1 MHFGNK
7 ELRKVSSPEWLR
19 AGSQIAT
26 IANLWANRGDLIVL
40 AGPHESAPA
49 PALFNPLSAEIEINT
64 DVAFGTMVKPE
75 EVGDLSIRKNQYE
88 FPKATGAIFHEA
100 LHARYSRWDLEQ
112 AFKSLKPVEHKFLMM
127 LEESRIESIGVKMSP
142 QNQVFLRSSALELAL
157 ADMNSTLDKITTA
170 QAIGSSC
177 CLVLAR
183 VDAGV
188 LEPSDVENVRDV
200 IVGQIGEELLEEL
213 RQVWIEFQSHLD
225 HSNSTKLQELAKKFV
240 ELLSKISGSDESE
253 EGGESGES
261 GESGEGGKSGES
273 GLSEEAKKI
282 IGELIESIQDA
293 SDTSS
298 LAVNEEVS
306 DQQTAEE
313 WKEIATSKSQKS
325 QQKKKNE
332 AVAKEVFKVSGEDI
346 ASTGSNSQLISKRA
360 PTPQERAAAVKI
372 GQMLE
377 KAKYRERS
385 ETVIKSV
392 TPPGR
397 LRTSALVQGAALRT
411 KGVMQQSEAWKR
423 KVRKN
428 TEDPTL
434 TVGVLVDISGSMR
447 MAMEPMAISAWVMSE
462 ATNRVQGKSAMV
474 YYGSGVFPT
483 LKPGQRLR
491 EVNIYSA
498 PDNTENFRD
507 AFAAIDGSLNLLY
520 GTGARLLVIVSDGQ
534 YKDSQIVAT
543 KKAIEDCKRNGVGVL
558 WLNFSSHD
566 YYIKQLVQNN
576 GEIVSVDTDDPTK
589 ATLAIGQSAT
599 KALMAVSV

>member
-19 AGSQIAT
+19 AGSQIAN

-49 PALFNPLSAEIEINT
+49 PALFNPASAEIEINT

-75 EVGDLSIRKNQYE
+75 EVGDLSKRKNQYE

-100 LHARYSRWDLEQ
+100 LHARYSRWDLEE

-127 LEESRIESIGVKMSP
+127 LEESRIESIGVKTTP
-142 QNQVFLRSSALELAL
+142 QNQIFLRSSALELAL
-157 ADMNSTLDKITTA
+157 ADMNSTLDKLTTA

-213 RQVWIEFQSHLD
+213 RQVWIEFQLHLD

-240 ELLSKISGSDESE
+240 ELLSKISGNDESE
-253 EGGESGES
+253 EGKEESGMS
-261 GESGEGGKSGES
+261 D
-273 GLSEEAKKI
+273 EAKQF
-282 IGELIESIQDA
+282 IGELVESMQEA
-293 SDTSS
+293 SEGSS
-298 LAVNEEVS
+298 IAINEEVS

-332 AVAKEVFKVSGEDI
+332 AVAKEVFKISGEDI
-346 ASTGSNSQLISKRA
+346 GNTGSRSQLISKRA
-360 PTPQERAAAVKI
+360 PTASERAASVKI

-385 ETVIKSV
+385 ETVVKSI

-397 LRTSALVQGAALRT
+397 LRTSALVQGAALRA
-411 KGVMQQSEAWKR
+411 KGVMEQSEAWKR
-423 KVRKN
+423 KVRKH
-428 TEDPTL
+428 TDDPTL

-462 ATNRVQGKSAMV
+462 ATHRVQGKSAMV

-498 PDNTENFRD
+498 PDNTENFQD
-507 AFAAIDGSLNLLY
+507 AFSAIDGSLNLLY

-534 YKDSQIVAT
+534 YKSHQVEAA
-543 KKAIEDCKRNGVGVL
+543 KKAIADCKRNGVGVL

-566 YYIKQLVQNN
+566 YYIKELVQNN
-576 GEIVSVDTDDPTK
+576 GEIVSVDSTDPTK

-599 KALMAVSV
+599 KALMAVSL

>member
-7 ELRKVSSPEWLR
+7 EMRKVSSPEWLR
-19 AGSQIAT
+19 AGSQIAN

-75 EVGDLSIRKNQYE
+75 EVGDLSVRKNQYE

-100 LHARYSRWDLEQ
+100 LHARYSRWNLEE
-112 AFKSLKPVEHKFLMM
+112 AFKALKPVEYKFLVM
-127 LEESRIESIGVKMSP
+127 LEESRIESIGVKTTP
-142 QNQVFLRSSALELAL
+142 QNQIFLRSSALELAL
-157 ADMNSTLDKITTA
+157 ADMNSTLDKLTTA

-261 GESGEGGKSGES
+261 GEGGKSGES
-273 GLSEEAKKI
+273 GLSEEAKQI

-332 AVAKEVFKVSGEDI
+332 AVAKEIFKIGEDEI
-346 ASTGSNSQLISKRA
+346 GSTGSSSQLISKRA
-360 PTPQERAAAVKI
+360 PTAQERAAAVKI

-385 ETVIKSV
+385 ETTIKSI

-397 LRTSALVQGAALRT
+397 LRTNALVQGAALRA

-423 KVRKN
+423 KVRKH
-428 TEDPTL
+428 TDDPTL

-447 MAMEPMAISAWVMSE
+447 AAMEPMAISAWVMSE

-498 PDNTENFRD
+498 PDNTENFED
-507 AFAAIDGSLNLLY
+507 AFSAIDGSLNLLY

-534 YKDSQIVAT
+534 YKSRQIAAA

-576 GEIVSVDTDDPTK
+576 GEIVSVDADDPTK

-599 KALMAVSV
+599 KALMAVSL

>member
-7 ELRKVSSPEWLR
+7 DLRKVSSPEWLR

-49 PALFNPLSAEIEINT
+49 PALFNPESAEIEINT
-64 DVAFGTMVKPE
+64 DVAFGTMVSPE
-75 EVGDLSIRKNQYE
+75 EVGDLSQRKNQFE

-100 LHARYSRWDLEQ
+100 LHARYSRWSLED

-127 LEESRIESIGVKMSP
+127 LEESRIEAIGIRTTP
-142 QNQVFLRSSALELAL
+142 QNQIFLRSSALELAL
-157 ADMNSTLDKITTA
+157 ADMQVDKITTA
-170 QAIGSSC
+170 QAIGASS

-188 LEPSDVENVRDV
+188 LEDSDVESVRDI
-200 IVGQIGEELLEEL
+200 IVSQIGEELLEEL
-213 RQVWIEFQSHLD
+213 RQVWLEFQSHLD

-240 ELLSKISGSDESE
+240 ELLSKISGKDESE
-253 EGGESGES
+253 EASTEDGMSEEM
-261 GESGEGGKSGES
+261 KQV
-273 GLSEEAKKI
+273 LSELVEAM
-282 IGELIESIQDA
+282 EESA
-293 SDTSS
+293 GTSA
-298 LAVNEEVS
+298 LAINEDIA

-313 WKEIATSKSQKS
+313 WKEIASDKSKQSQE
-325 QQKKKNE
+325 KKKHE
-332 AVAKEVFKVSGEDI
+332 DVAEKIFKIIGDDIDKSGTH
-346 ASTGSNSQLISKRA
+346 SRLVSKRA
-360 PTPQERAAAVKI
+360 PTPQERAASVKI

-385 ETVIKSV
+385 ETIIKSI

-397 LRTSALVQGAALRT
+397 LRTSALVQGAALRSR
-411 KGVMQQSEAWKR
+411 GVMQQAEAWKR
-423 KVRKN
+423 KVRKH
-428 TEDPTL
+428 TDDPTL
-434 TVGVLVDISGSMR
+434 TVGVLVDISASMR
-447 MAMEPMAISAWVMSE
+447 AAMEPMAISAWVMSE
-462 ATNRVQGKSAMV
+462 ATHRVQGKSAMV
-474 YYGSGVFPT
+474 YYGTGVFPT

-498 PDNTENFRD
+498 SDNTENFED

-534 YKDSQIVAT
+534 YRTNQLLAA
-543 KKAIEDCKRNGVGVL
+543 KKAVEDCKRNGVGVL
-558 WLNFSSHD
+558 WLNFSNND
-566 YYIKQLVQNN
+566 FYIKQLLENN
-576 GEIVSVDTDDPTK
+576 GEIVSVDTTDPTK
-589 ATLAIGQSAT
+589 ATVAIGQAAT

>member
-100 LHARYSRWDLEQ
+100 LHARYSRWNLEE
-112 AFKSLKPVEHKFLMM
+112 AFKALKPVEYKFLVM
-127 LEESRIESIGVKMSP
+127 LEESRIESIGVKTTP
-142 QNQVFLRSSALELAL
+142 QNQIFLRSSALELAL
-157 ADMNSTLDKITTA
+157 ADMNSTLDKLTTA

-240 ELLSKISGSDESE
+240 ELLSKISGNDESE

-261 GESGEGGKSGES
+261 GEGGESGES
-273 GLSEEAKKI
+273 GLSEEAKQI
-282 IGELIESIQDA
+282 IGELIESMQDA

-346 ASTGSNSQLISKRA
+346 GSTGSRSQLISKRA
-360 PTPQERAAAVKI
+360 PTAQERAAAVKI

-385 ETVIKSV
+385 ETTIKSI

-397 LRTSALVQGAALRT
+397 LRTSALVQGAALRA

-423 KVRKN
+423 KVRKH
-428 TEDPTL
+428 TDDPTL

-447 MAMEPMAISAWVMSE
+447 AAMEPMAISAWVMSE

-498 PDNTENFRD
+498 PDNTENFED
-507 AFAAIDGSLNLLY
+507 AFSAIDGSLNLLY

-534 YKDSQIVAT
+534 YKSRQIAAA

-558 WLNFSSHD
+558 WLNFSSYD

-576 GEIVSVDTDDPTK
+576 GEIVSVDADDPTK

>member
-19 AGSQIAT
+19 AGSQIAN

-49 PALFNPLSAEIEINT
+49 PALFNPASAEIEINT

-75 EVGDLSIRKNQYE
+75 EVGDLSKRKNQYE

-100 LHARYSRWDLEQ
+100 LHARYSRWDLEE

-127 LEESRIESIGVKMSP
+127 LEESRIESIGVKTTP
-142 QNQVFLRSSALELAL
+142 QNQIFLRSSALELAL
-157 ADMNSTLDKITTA
+157 ADMNSTLDKLTTA

-213 RQVWIEFQSHLD
+213 RQVWVEFQSHLE
-225 HSNSTKLQELAKKFV
+225 HNNSTKLQELAKKFV
-240 ELLSKISGSDESE
+240 ELLSKISGNDESE
-253 EGGESGES
+253 EGEEESGMS
-261 GESGEGGKSGES
+261 D
-273 GLSEEAKKI
+273 EAKQF
-282 IGELIESIQDA
+282 IGELVESMKEA
-293 SDTSS
+293 SEGSS
-298 LAVNEEVS
+298 IAINEEVS

-332 AVAKEVFKVSGEDI
+332 AVAKEVFKIGEDEI
-346 ASTGSNSQLISKRA
+346 GTTGSRSRLVNKRA
-360 PTPQERAAAVKI
+360 PSSQERSAAVKI

-385 ETVIKSV
+385 ETVIKSI

-428 TEDPTL
+428 IENPTL
-434 TVGVLVDISGSMR
+434 TVGVLVDISGSMSS
-447 MAMEPMAISAWVMSE
+447 AMEPMAISAWVMSE
-462 ATNRVQGKSAMV
+462 ATHRVQGKSAMV

-498 PDNTENFRD
+498 PDNTENFQD
-507 AFAAIDGSLNLLY
+507 AFSAIDGSLNLLY

-534 YKDSQIVAT
+534 YKTGQKEAT
-543 KKAIEDCKRNGVGVL
+543 KKAIADCKRNGVGVL

-566 YYIKQLVQNN
+566 YYIKELVQNN
-576 GEIVSVDTDDPTK
+576 GEIVSVDSTDPTK

-599 KALMAVSV
+599 KALMAVSL

>member
-100 LHARYSRWDLEQ
+100 LHARYSRWNLEE
-112 AFKSLKPVEHKFLMM
+112 AFKALKPVEYKFLVM
-127 LEESRIESIGVKMSP
+127 LEESRIESIGVKTTP
-142 QNQVFLRSSALELAL
+142 QNQIFLRSSALELAL
-157 ADMNSTLDKITTA
+157 ADMNSTLEKLTTA

-261 GESGEGGKSGES
+261 GEGGESGES
-273 GLSEEAKKI
+273 GLSEEAKQI
-282 IGELIESIQDA
+282 IGELIESMQDA

-332 AVAKEVFKVSGEDI
+332 AVAKEVFRVSGEDI
-346 ASTGSNSQLISKRA
+346 GSTGSRSQLISKRA
-360 PTPQERAAAVKI
+360 PTAQERAAAVKI

-385 ETVIKSV
+385 ETTIKSI

-397 LRTSALVQGAALRT
+397 LRTSALVQGAALRA

-423 KVRKN
+423 KVRKH
-428 TEDPTL
+428 TDDPTL

-447 MAMEPMAISAWVMSE
+447 AAMEPMAISAWVMSE

-498 PDNTENFRD
+498 PDNTENFED
-507 AFAAIDGSLNLLY
+507 AFSAIDGSLNLLY

-534 YKDSQIVAT
+534 YKSRQIEAT
-543 KKAIEDCKRNGVGVL
+543 KKAIADCKRNGVGVL
-558 WLNFSSHD
+558 WLNFSSYD

-576 GEIVSVDTDDPTK
+576 GEIVSVDADDPTK

>member
-7 ELRKVSSPEWLR
+7 EIRKLSSPEWLR

-49 PALFNPLSAEIEINT
+49 PALFNPESAEIEINT

-75 EVGDLSIRKNQYE
+75 EVGDLSQRKNQYE

-100 LHARYSRWDLEQ
+100 LHARYSRWSLEE

-127 LEESRIESIGVKMSP
+127 LEESRIEAIGVRTTP
-142 QNQVFLRSSALELAL
+142 QNQIFLRSSALELAL
-157 ADMNSTLDKITTA
+157 ADMQVDKITTA

-183 VDAGV
+183 IDAGV
-188 LEPSDVENVRDV
+188 LEASDVENVREI
-200 IVGQIGEELLEEL
+200 IVSQIGEELLEEL
-213 RQVWIEFQSHLD
+213 RQVWIEFQAHLD

-240 ELLSKISGSDESE
+240 ELLSKISGKDESE
-253 EGGESGES
+253 EANSEDGM
-261 GESGEGGKSGES
+261 
-273 GLSEEAKKI
+273 SEEMKNLV
-282 IGELIESIQDA
+282 GELAEAIEESA
-293 SDTSS
+293 GSS
-298 LAVNEEVS
+298 ALEINEEIA

-313 WKEIATSKSQKS
+313 WKEIASDKSKQS
-325 QQKKKNE
+325 QQKKKHE
-332 AVAKEVFKVSGEDI
+332 DVAEKVFKITGDEIDKSGTR
-346 ASTGSNSQLISKRA
+346 SKLVSKRA
-360 PTPQERAAAVKI
+360 PSPQERAASVKI
-372 GQMLE
+372 GQMLD

-385 ETVIKSV
+385 ETIIKSI

-397 LRTSALVQGAALRT
+397 LRTNALVQGAALRSR
-411 KGVMQQSEAWKR
+411 GVMQQAEAWKR
-423 KVRKN
+423 KVRKH
-428 TEDPTL
+428 TDDPTL
-434 TVGVLVDISGSMR
+434 TVGVLVDISASMR
-447 MAMEPMAISAWVMSE
+447 AAMEPMAISAWVMSE
-462 ATNRVQGKSAMV
+462 ATHRVQGKSAMV
-474 YYGSGVFPT
+474 YYGTGVFPT

-498 PDNTENFRD
+498 SDNTENFED

-534 YKDSQIVAT
+534 YRSNQLLAT
-543 KKAIEDCKRNGVGVL
+543 KKAVEDCKRNGVGVL
-558 WLNFSSHD
+558 WLNFSNND
-566 YYIKQLVQNN
+566 YYIKQLLQNN

-589 ATLAIGQSAT
+589 ATVAIGQAAT

>member
-1 MHFGNK
+1 MHFGNR

-19 AGSQIAT
+19 AGSQIAS
-26 IANLWANRGDLIVL
+26 IANVWANRGDLIVL

-49 PALFNPLSAEIEINT
+49 PALFNPESAEIEINT
-64 DVAFGTMVKPE
+64 DVAFGTFIKPE
-75 EVGDLSIRKNQYE
+75 DVGDLSQRKNQYE

-100 LHARYSRWDLEQ
+100 LHARYSRWSLED

-127 LEESRIESIGVKMSP
+127 LEESRIEAIGVKTNP
-142 QNQVFLRSSALELAL
+142 QNQIFLRSSALELAL
-157 ADMNSTLDKITTA
+157 ADMNESLDKLTTA

-188 LEPSDVENVRDV
+188 LEESDVENVRDV
-200 IVGQIGEELLEEL
+200 IVSQIGEELLEEL
-213 RQVWIEFQSHLD
+213 RQVWLEFQSHLE
-225 HSNSTKLQELAKKFV
+225 HSSSIRLQELAKKFV
-240 ELLSKISGSDESE
+240 ELLSKISGKDESE
-253 EGGESGES
+253 ESN
-261 GESGEGGKSGES
+261 
-273 GLSEEAKKI
+273 SEDGMSDEMKQA
-282 IGELIESIQDA
+282 IGELLDSMEEA
-293 SDTSS
+293 AGTSA
-298 LAVNEEVS
+298 LAINEDVA
-306 DQQTAEE
+306 DQQTSEE
-313 WKEIATSKSQKS
+313 WKEIASDKNKKA
-325 QQKKKNE
+325 QQEKQHK
-332 AVAKEVFKVSGEDI
+332 AVAEKVFKTSEEDI
-346 ASTGSNSQLISKRA
+346 SATGTRSVLMSKRA
-360 PTPQERAAAVKI
+360 PTAQERAASVKI
-372 GQMLE
+372 GQMLD

-385 ETVIKSV
+385 ETVVKSI

-397 LRTSALVQGAALRT
+397 LRTSALVQGAALRS
-411 KGVMQQSEAWKR
+411 KGVLQQSEAWKR

-462 ATNRVQGKSAMV
+462 ATHRVQGKSAMV

-498 PDNTENFRD
+498 SDSTENFAD

-534 YKDSQIVAT
+534 YKSPQLAAA
-543 KKAIEDCKRNGVGVL
+543 KKAISDCKRNGVGVL
-558 WLNFSSHD
+558 WLNFSHHD
-566 YYIKQLVQNN
+566 YWIRDLVQNN
-576 GEIVSVDTDDPTK
+576 GEIVAVDTEDPTK
-589 ATLAIGQSAT
+589 ATLAIGQAAT
-599 KALMAVSV
+599 KALMAVSL

>member
-19 AGSQIAT
+19 AGSQIAN

-49 PALFNPLSAEIEINT
+49 PALFNPASAEIEINT

-100 LHARYSRWDLEQ
+100 LHARYSRWNLEE
-112 AFKSLKPVEHKFLMM
+112 AFKALKPVEYKFLVM
-127 LEESRIESIGVKMSP
+127 LEESRIESIGVKTTP
-142 QNQVFLRSSALELAL
+142 QNQIFLRSSALELAL

-188 LEPSDVENVRDV
+188 LEADDVENVRDV

-240 ELLSKISGSDESE
+240 ELLSKISGNDESE
-253 EGGESGES
+253 EAGESGEA
-261 GESGEGGKSGES
+261 GEAGEAGKSGDSGDSKES
-273 GLSEEAKKI
+273 GV
-282 IGELIESIQDA
+282 IGKLIESMQEA
-293 SDTSS
+293 SESS
-298 LAVNEEVS
+298 SIEVNEEVS
-306 DQQTAEE
+306 EQQTAEE
-313 WKEIATSKSQKS
+313 WKEIVSTKSQKS

-346 ASTGSNSQLISKRA
+346 GSTGSRSQLISKRA
-360 PTPQERAAAVKI
+360 PTAQERAAAVKI
-372 GQMLE
+372 GQMLD

-385 ETVIKSV
+385 ETVVKSI

-397 LRTSALVQGAALRT
+397 LRTNALVQGAALRA

-423 KVRKN
+423 KVRKH
-428 TEDPTL
+428 TDDPTL

-447 MAMEPMAISAWVMSE
+447 SAMEPMAISAWVMSE

-498 PDNTENFRD
+498 PDNTENFED

-534 YKDSQIVAT
+534 YKTRQIEAT
-543 KKAIEDCKRNGVGVL
+543 KKAIADCKRNGVGVL

-566 YYIKQLVQNN
+566 YYIRDLVQNN
-576 GEIVSVDTDDPTK
+576 GEIVSVDADDPTK

>member
-7 ELRKVSSPEWLR
+7 EMRKVSSPEWLR
-19 AGSQIAT
+19 AGSQIAN

-75 EVGDLSIRKNQYE
+75 EVGDLSVRKNQYE

-100 LHARYSRWDLEQ
+100 LHARYSRWNLEE
-112 AFKSLKPVEHKFLMM
+112 AFKALKPVEYKFLVM
-127 LEESRIESIGVKMSP
+127 LEESRIESIGVKTTP
-142 QNQVFLRSSALELAL
+142 QNQIFLRSSALELAL
-157 ADMNSTLDKITTA
+157 ADMNSTLDKLTTA

-261 GESGEGGKSGES
+261 GEGGKSGES
-273 GLSEEAKKI
+273 GLSEEAKQI

-360 PTPQERAAAVKI
+360 PTAQERAAAVKI

-385 ETVIKSV
+385 ETTIKSI

-397 LRTSALVQGAALRT
+397 LRTNALVQGAALRA

-423 KVRKN
+423 KVRKH
-428 TEDPTL
+428 TDDPTL

-498 PDNTENFRD
+498 PDNTENFED
-507 AFAAIDGSLNLLY
+507 AFSAIDGSLNLLY

-534 YKDSQIVAT
+534 YKSRQIEAA
-543 KKAIEDCKRNGVGVL
+543 KKAIADCKRNGVGVL

-576 GEIVSVDTDDPTK
+576 GEIVSVDADDPTK

>member
-1 MHFGNK
+1 LHFGNK

-19 AGSQIAT
+19 AGSQIAN

-49 PALFNPLSAEIEINT
+49 PALFNPASAEIEINT

-100 LHARYSRWDLEQ
+100 LHARYSRWNLEE
-112 AFKSLKPVEHKFLMM
+112 AFKALKPVEYKFLVM
-127 LEESRIESIGVKMSP
+127 LEESRIESIGVKTTP
-142 QNQVFLRSSALELAL
+142 QNQIFLRSSALELAL

-188 LEPSDVENVRDV
+188 LEADDVENVRDV

-240 ELLSKISGSDESE
+240 ELLSKISGNDESE
-253 EGGESGES
+253 EAGESGEA
-261 GESGEGGKSGES
+261 GEAGEAGKSGDSGDSKES
-273 GLSEEAKKI
+273 GV
-282 IGELIESIQDA
+282 IGKLIESMQEA
-293 SDTSS
+293 SESS
-298 LAVNEEVS
+298 SIEVNEEVS
-306 DQQTAEE
+306 EQQTAEE
-313 WKEIATSKSQKS
+313 WKEIVSTKSQKS

-346 ASTGSNSQLISKRA
+346 GSTGSRSQLISKRA
-360 PTPQERAAAVKI
+360 PTAQERAAAVKI
-372 GQMLE
+372 GQMLD

-385 ETVIKSV
+385 ETVVKSI

-397 LRTSALVQGAALRT
+397 LRTNALVQGAALRA

-423 KVRKN
+423 KVRKH
-428 TEDPTL
+428 TDDPTL

-447 MAMEPMAISAWVMSE
+447 SAMEPMAISAWVMSE

-498 PDNTENFRD
+498 PDNTENFED

-534 YKDSQIVAT
+534 YKTRQIEAT
-543 KKAIEDCKRNGVGVL
+543 KKAIADCKRNGVGVL

-566 YYIKQLVQNN
+566 YYIRDLVQNN
-576 GEIVSVDTDDPTK
+576 GEIVSVDADDPTK

>member
-19 AGSQIAT
+19 AGSQIAN

-49 PALFNPLSAEIEINT
+49 PALFNPASAEIEINT

-75 EVGDLSIRKNQYE
+75 EVGDLSQRKNQYE

-100 LHARYSRWDLEQ
+100 LHARYSRWDLEE

-127 LEESRIESIGVKMSP
+127 LEESRIESIGVKTTP
-142 QNQVFLRSSALELAL
+142 QNQIFLRSSALELAL

-188 LEPSDVENVRDV
+188 LEPSDVENVREV
-200 IVGQIGEELLEEL
+200 IVGQIGEEALEEL
-213 RQVWIEFQSHLD
+213 RQVWIEFQSHLE

-240 ELLSKISGSDESE
+240 ELLSKISGNDESE
-253 EGGESGES
+253 EAGESGEA
-261 GESGEGGKSGES
+261 GEAGEAGKSGES
-273 GLSEEAKKI
+273 GDSKESGV
-282 IGELIESIQDA
+282 IGELIQSMQEA
-293 SDTSS
+293 SETSS
-298 LAVNEEVS
+298 IEVNEEVS
-306 DQQTAEE
+306 EQQTAEE

-332 AVAKEVFKVSGEDI
+332 AVAKEVFKIDQDGIS
-346 ASTGSNSQLISKRA
+346 ATGSRSELVSKRA
-360 PTPQERAAAVKI
+360 PTALERSASVKI

-385 ETVIKSV
+385 ETVVKSI

-397 LRTSALVQGAALRT
+397 LRTSALVQGAALRA

-428 TEDPTL
+428 IENPTL

-462 ATNRVQGKSAMV
+462 ATHRVQGKSAMV

-498 PDNTENFRD
+498 PDNTENFQD
-507 AFAAIDGSLNLLY
+507 AFSAIDGSLNLLY

-534 YKDSQIVAT
+534 YKSHQVEAA
-543 KKAIEDCKRNGVGVL
+543 KKAIADCKRNGVGVL
-558 WLNFSSHD
+558 WLNFGSHD
-566 YYIKQLVQNN
+566 YYIRELVQNN
-576 GEIVSVDTDDPTK
+576 GEIVSVDSTDPTK

-599 KALMAVSV
+599 KALMAVSL